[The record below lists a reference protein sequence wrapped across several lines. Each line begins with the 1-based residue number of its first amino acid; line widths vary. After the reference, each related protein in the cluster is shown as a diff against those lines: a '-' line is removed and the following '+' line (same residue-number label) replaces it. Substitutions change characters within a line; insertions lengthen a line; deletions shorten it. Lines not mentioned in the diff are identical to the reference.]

1 MTQKPVVTMT
11 PSDYIDMTN
20 RFKLQTS
27 GESQRQKDELLFI
40 NSILNENT
48 ANTANT
54 ANTNNTQDINLDVLI
69 SKIKKEIDLPAEDII
84 KLDGKIEKLKSEK
97 TR

>member
-48 ANTANT
+48 ANT
-54 ANTNNTQDINLDVLI
+54 NNTQDINLDVLI
-69 SKIKKEIDLPAEDII
+69 SKIKKEIDLPVEDII

>member
-11 PSDYIDMTN
+11 PSDFMDMTN

-40 NSILNENT
+40 NSILNE
-48 ANTANT
+48 NTANT

>member
-48 ANTANT
+48 DNTD
-54 ANTNNTQDINLDVLI
+54 NTQDINLDVLI
-69 SKIKKEIDLPAEDII
+69 SKIKKEIDLPVEDII

>member
-54 ANTNNTQDINLDVLI
+54 NNTQDINLDVLI

>member
-1 MTQKPVVTMT
+1 MT

-48 ANTANT
+48 DNTD
-54 ANTNNTQDINLDVLI
+54 NTQDINLDVLI
-69 SKIKKEIDLPAEDII
+69 SKIKKEIDLPVEDII